1 MTTTLKNDAI
11 QNCKRYATMIL
22 LPRTAN
28 NHSGRFLHEE
38 NRIMPDNTK
47 TFYFFNCLLD
57 GAHIRTL
64 WQAAFCFAETQVSIL
79 FVQVIFCLEVDPV
92 SLYRKRKCII
102 VHSTIFAFQPECHS
116 SIPKICKV
124 GLVCCFC
131 ISAASFFS

>member
-1 MTTTLKNDAI
+1 
-11 QNCKRYATMIL
+11 
-22 LPRTAN
+22 
-28 NHSGRFLHEE
+28 
-38 NRIMPDNTK
+38 MPDNTK

-131 ISAASFFS
+131 ISAALLKIAISVKKGNFARFAGVVSEKYGSDAVTGMIRHQHTIYIF